1 VDIDKLYQTLAEIL
15 GEGPPALSGS
25 DGPAGTSRVEGN
37 QDLLCSSL
45 PIEKPEYASIVC
57 KFLDKLS
64 EQLDAMDGAW
74 SERDFNRLAQLAHWL
89 KGSGANMGFE
99 AFTVPA
105 HRLEKLAQDEQPDEI
120 ESALAELRG
129 LARRAS
135 QPATAATPAPHRSG
149 GQPVAPRTGPTVDDS
164 PLVSTLPTEKPQFA
178 KIVRKFV
185 GRLAEQLD
193 AMDRAL
199 AAGNCQE
206 LAQLAHW
213 LKGSGGNVGFGAFH
227 EPALRLE
234 QLAISEQVDQ
244 MESAIHEL
252 RRLAARI
259 VPPTVDPPTE
269 SAGASGQAHP
279 VSDQPAQPSQ
289 T

>member
-1 VDIDKLYQTLAEIL
+1 
-15 GEGPPALSGS
+15 
-25 DGPAGTSRVEGN
+25 
-37 QDLLCSSL
+37 
-45 PIEKPEYASIVC
+45 
-57 KFLDKLS
+57 
-64 EQLDAMDGAW
+64 M
-74 SERDFNRLAQLAHWL
+74 
-89 KGSGANMGFE
+89 
-99 AFTVPA
+99 
-105 HRLEKLAQDEQPDEI
+105 
-120 ESALAELRG
+120 
-129 LARRAS
+129 
-135 QPATAATPAPHRSG
+135 
-149 GQPVAPRTGPTVDDS
+149 
-164 PLVSTLPTEKPQFA
+164 VSTLPTEKPQFA

-259 VPPTVDPPTE
+259 VPPTIDPSTE
-269 SAGASGQAHP
+269 PAGDSGQARP
-279 VSDQPAQPSQ
+279 ISDQTVQPSQ